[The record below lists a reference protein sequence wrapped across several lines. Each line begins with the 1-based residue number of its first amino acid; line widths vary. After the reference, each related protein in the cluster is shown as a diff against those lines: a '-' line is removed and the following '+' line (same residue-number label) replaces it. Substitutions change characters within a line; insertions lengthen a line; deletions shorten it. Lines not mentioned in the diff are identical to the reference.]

1 MNRVFS
7 NAVLN
12 GMFSFQASVSAF
24 AEFWN
29 TSFHGIK
36 IARRQ
41 IWQSFVQESI
51 HSIAAVSNINIELQ
65 DGLAIDE
72 VTKEAF
78 SILGEN
84 GLIRAAD

>member
-1 MNRVFS
+1 
-7 NAVLN
+7 
-12 GMFSFQASVSAF
+12 MFSFHASVSAF

-29 TSFHGIK
+29 NSFHGKK
-36 IARRQ
+36 IARQQ

-51 HSIAAVSNINIELQ
+51 CSIATVSNINIELQ